1 MYIFNFFLH
10 FFLGA
15 FLSYIILN
23 NGIKIFRRYFLDNPN
38 KRSLHTIPIPTAG
51 GLSFIIPLLSYDL
64 VIGFFNNW
72 QYNIPLSLL
81 CIPLIFISFLDDL
94 VNVPSIYRYLLQL
107 FTSFLLLRFG
117 NIDFL
122 FFDPILNILIFIFLV
137 IFITGVINFTNF
149 MDGSDGLVSGCMFI
163 LFIIIN
169 IKLDLNVS
177 IIILLG
183 SLATFLYW
191 NWSPAKIFM
200 GDTGSTFLGIYFI
213 GNLLQFRNILEILG
227 LFLIASPLFGD
238 ALVTLFRRLYSKQN
252 IFKAHRQ
259 HLYQRLY
266 LGKLS
271 KKQIALLY
279 ISQSLLIGIVFLNLN
294 FFYEIGSI
302 IICLFIMYLFEKKYA
317 LSFDESIQ
325 GKININ

>member
-15 FLSYIILN
+15 FFSYIILN
-23 NGIKIFRRYFLDNPN
+23 NGIKVFGSYFLDNPN

-64 VIGFFNNW
+64 GIGFFNNW
-72 QYNIPLSLL
+72 QHNIPLSLL

-169 IKLDLNVS
+169 IKLDLNAS

-213 GNLLQFRNILEILG
+213 GNLLQFRNILEISG

-238 ALVTLFRRLYSKQN
+238 ALVTLFRRLFSKQN

-279 ISQSLLIGIVFLNLN
+279 ISQSLLIGIVFLSLN

-302 IICLFIMYLFEKKYA
+302 IICLFIMYLVEKKYA
-317 LSFDESIQ
+317 LSFEESIKCK
-325 GKININ
+325 KI

>member
-169 IKLDLNVS
+169 IKLDLNLS

-213 GNLLQFRNILEILG
+213 GNLLQLRNILEILG

-238 ALVTLFRRLYSKQN
+238 ALVTLFRRLFSKQN

>member
-51 GLSFIIPLLSYDL
+51 GLSFIIPLLIYDL

-72 QYNIPLSLL
+72 QHNIPLSLL

-122 FFDPILNILIFIFLV
+122 FFGPILNILIFIFLV

-169 IKLDLNVS
+169 IKLDLNLS

-213 GNLLQFRNILEILG
+213 GNLLQLRNILEILG

-279 ISQSLLIGIVFLNLN
+279 ISQSLLIGIVFINLN

-302 IICLFIMYLFEKKYA
+302 IICLFIMYLVEKKYA

>member
-149 MDGSDGLVSGCMFI
+149 MDGSDGLVGGCMFI
-163 LFIIIN
+163 LFMIIN
-169 IKLDLNVS
+169 IKLDLNAS

-213 GNLLQFRNILEILG
+213 GNLLQLRNILEILG

-238 ALVTLFRRLYSKQN
+238 ALVTLFRRLFSKQN

>member
-15 FLSYIILN
+15 FFSYIILN
-23 NGIKIFRRYFLDNPN
+23 NGIKVFGSYFLDNPN

-64 VIGFFNNW
+64 GIGFFNNW
-72 QYNIPLSLL
+72 QHNIPLSLL

-169 IKLDLNVS
+169 IKLDLNAS

-213 GNLLQFRNILEILG
+213 GNLLQFNNISEILG

-238 ALVTLFRRLYSKQN
+238 ALVTLFRRLLSRQN

-279 ISQSLLIGIVFLNLN
+279 ISQSLLIGIVFLSLN

-302 IICLFIMYLFEKKYA
+302 IICLFIMYLVEKKYA
-317 LSFDESIQ
+317 LSFEESIKCK
-325 GKININ
+325 KI

>member
-15 FLSYIILN
+15 FFSYIILN
-23 NGIKIFRRYFLDNPN
+23 NGIKVFGSYFLDNPN

-64 VIGFFNNW
+64 GIGFFNNW
-72 QYNIPLSLL
+72 QHNIPLSLL

-94 VNVPSIYRYLLQL
+94 VNVPSIYRYSLQL

-169 IKLDLNVS
+169 IKLDLNAS

-213 GNLLQFRNILEILG
+213 GNLLQFRNILEISG

-238 ALVTLFRRLYSKQN
+238 ALVTLFRRLFSKQN

-271 KKQIALLY
+271 KQQIALLY
-279 ISQSLLIGIVFLNLN
+279 ISQSILIGFAFIKLN

-302 IICLFIMYLFEKKYA
+302 IVCLFIMYLFEKKYA
-317 LSFDESIQ
+317 LRFDESIQ
-325 GKININ
+325 S

>member
-15 FLSYIILN
+15 FFSYIILN
-23 NGIKIFRRYFLDNPN
+23 NGIKVFGSYFLDNPN

-64 VIGFFNNW
+64 GIGFFNNW
-72 QYNIPLSLL
+72 QHNIPLSLL

-94 VNVPSIYRYLLQL
+94 VNVPSIYRYSLQL

-169 IKLDLNVS
+169 IKLDLNAS

-213 GNLLQFRNILEILG
+213 GNLLQFRNILEISG

-238 ALVTLFRRLYSKQN
+238 ALVTLFRRLFSKQN

-279 ISQSLLIGIVFLNLN
+279 ISQSLLIGIVFLSLN

-302 IICLFIMYLFEKKYA
+302 IICLFIMYLVEKKYA
-317 LSFDESIQ
+317 LSFEESIKCK
-325 GKININ
+325 KI